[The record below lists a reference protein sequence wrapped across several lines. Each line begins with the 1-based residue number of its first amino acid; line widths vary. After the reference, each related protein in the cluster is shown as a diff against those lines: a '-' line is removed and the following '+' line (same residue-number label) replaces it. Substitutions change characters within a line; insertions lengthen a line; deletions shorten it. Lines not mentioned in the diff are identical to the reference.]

1 MPIASTLHS
10 ALFGVRHIKFL
21 YLNVTAA
28 DGNGCFYF
36 LVHNVLLYRAAA
48 VSACAA
54 LGFSYNKL
62 GFEHD
67 LIDLAVGLLRRYH
80 LRKHLHAVRA
90 DLVIRL
96 RDCRQR
102 IVQILIV
109 CDVVISNDA
118 DLVRNAVAAGAC
130 GAERADRDDIR
141 RTEHAERRSAQLHD
155 PLKGAVAILELQIVV
170 KDMIFRKRDALCA
183 VSLFSVL
190 IRV

>member
-1 MPIASTLHS
+1 M
-10 ALFGVRHIKFL
+10 
-21 YLNVTAA
+21 TAA

-36 LVHNVLLYRAAA
+36 LAHNVLLYRAAA
-48 VSACAA
+48 VSTCAA
-54 LGFSYNKL
+54 LGFSYKML

-67 LIDLAVGLLRRYH
+67 LIDLAVGLIRRYH
-80 LRKHLHAVRA
+80 LRKHLHVVRA

-109 CDVVISNDA
+109 CDVVISDDA

-130 GAERADRDDIR
+130 GAERADIR

-155 PLKGAVAILELQIVV
+155 PLKGAVAILKLQIVV

-183 VSLFSVL
+183 VSLFL
-190 IRV
+190 Y

>member
-1 MPIASTLHS
+1 M
-10 ALFGVRHIKFL
+10 
-21 YLNVTAA
+21 TAA
-28 DGNGCFYF
+28 DGNGCVYF

-48 VSACAA
+48 VSTCAA
-54 LGFSYNKL
+54 LGFSCNKL

-109 CDVVISNDA
+109 CDVVISDDA

-130 GAERADRDDIR
+130 GAERADIR
-141 RTEHAERRSAQLHD
+141 RT
-155 PLKGAVAILELQIVV
+155 AVCTA
-170 KDMIFRKRDALCA
+170 
-183 VSLFSVL
+183 S
-190 IRV
+190 